1 MSKCYGLWKRLEE
14 WLPRKRLMQQIW
26 RLINQGLGM
35 VKMLTPERGNY
46 MEWDLIQMHDHPW
59 EIDFGYWLG
68 PIYTAGIEGRAF
80 IRLICQQAHNG
91 CPFSCEFTGIRT
103 SIIFLHSSRIFIAE
117 HNFLLKKRK
126 KRVWYPPSLV
136 HPDHLWKLGCKC
148 GSFINQHGYG
158 ITSIN
163 QNMELSYQ
171 KSYYVSIYFLK
182 VQ

>member
-46 MEWDLIQMHDHPW
+46 MEWDLIQMRDHPW

-80 IRLICQQAHNG
+80 IRLSCQQAHNG
-91 CPFSCEFTGIRT
+91 CLFFMWIHRNKNEH
-103 SIIFLHSSRIFIAE
+103 IFLHSSRIFIAE
-117 HNFLLKKRK
+117 QLFIKKEK
-126 KRVWYPPSLV
+126 KESLISSLPSPPRPFMETWV
-136 HPDHLWKLGCKC
+136 QMWIIHKPAWLWHHK
-148 GSFINQHGYG
+148 Y
-158 ITSIN
+158 
-163 QNMELSYQ
+163 
-171 KSYYVSIYFLK
+171 KS
-182 VQ
+182 